1 MASQTF
7 MVRTKKD
14 LLTSLRYFKKC
25 GLVEATLGG
34 LSFLG
39 AASELTAQQPRVSS
53 QPRLVHRWEVE
64 PDLDAS
70 WLQHI
75 NKPAPILEL
84 TRFASG
90 EAANLIVESQ
100 NAIRL
105 ANELNRED
113 RTASLKSIL
122 EKLTTPDPN
131 EQVQL
136 SIVSAAIQ
144 LADASYAPELWEK
157 LRDHNP
163 SRRLL
168 DPAMIKWKSPL
179 ALDDWRK
186 RLTQSETPNSQLI
199 VAIEG
204 VAAVGNEQDLAVLE
218 TLLRRDRSNTTLKA
232 VVARAMGSLAQRN
245 LENLADDVF
254 ASGIDQHALIVAEL
268 LSRHDSDRAR
278 DLLGKVLKTGNN
290 AARNVAYTA
299 ISRSFGAFA
308 RELAP
313 EMLLQSNNHLRQQA
327 IEVLNRFDDPE
338 SLRQQAIAMDDRNQ
352 TIRNTARENIE
363 KKAQNAALKVV
374 VDETITMQLK
384 SDSPR
389 AVVQSILLSVSLD
402 QRERCHQLVALLD
415 HPDMDVSITAAWGL
429 QSIVDSPELLDLILK
444 HTDLATQRLRKG
456 EAISVSEFVK
466 QAFLFEALGRNH
478 YKPAIPSLKLYVPK
492 SRLKLMNFTRATAI
506 WAIGKIQEGSRDE
519 TTATLIAQRMLDRS
533 DDDPEDPLVQFTSAI
548 ALGFIRA
555 PGSIEQLNK
564 VIDAPPSP
572 IGLARDW
579 SLKQIRDSKE

>member
-1 MASQTF
+1 MASKLF
-7 MVRTKKD
+7 MVRAKID
-14 LLTSLRYFKKC
+14 LLTSLRYFNKRR
-25 GLVEATLGG
+25 LVVATLGG
-34 LSFLG
+34 ICFLG
-39 AASELTAQQPRVSS
+39 VASELTAQQPRVSN

-64 PDLDAS
+64 PDLGVS
-70 WLQHI
+70 WAQLI
-75 NKPAPILEL
+75 NTPAPILEPS
-84 TRFASG
+84 RFASG
-90 EAANLIVESQ
+90 EAGNLIVESQ
-100 NAIRL
+100 KAIQL
-105 ANELNRED
+105 ANELIRED
-113 RTASLKSIL
+113 RTASLKTIL
-122 EKLTTPDPN
+122 EKLKTPDTN

-136 SIVSAAIQ
+136 GLVSAAIQ

-157 LRDHNP
+157 LRDHHP

-186 RLTQSETPNSQLI
+186 RLTQSDTPNSQLI

-218 TLLRRDRSNTTLKA
+218 TLLRRDRTNTTLKV
-232 VVARAMGSLAQRN
+232 VVARAMGSLSRRN
-245 LENLADDVF
+245 LENLADEVF

-268 LSRHDSDRAR
+268 LSQHDSDRAR
-278 DLLGKVLKTGNN
+278 DLLGKVLKSGND
-290 AARNVAYTA
+290 AACNVAYTG
-299 ISRSFGAFA
+299 ISRGFGAFA

-363 KKAQNAALKVV
+363 KKAQNAALKVI
-374 VDETITMQLK
+374 VDETITIQLK

-389 AVVQSILLSVSLD
+389 AVVQAILLSVSLD
-402 QRERCHQLVALLD
+402 QRERCPQLVALLE
-415 HPDMDVSITAAWGL
+415 HPDLDVSITAAWGL

-444 HTDLATQRLRKG
+444 HTDLATQRLKKG
-456 EAISVSEFVK
+456 EAIAVPEFVK
-466 QAFLFEALGRNH
+466 QSFLFEALGRNH
-478 YKPAIPSLKLYVPK
+478 YKPAVPSLKLYVPK

-548 ALGFIRA
+548 ALGFIKA

-564 VIDAPPSP
+564 VIDVPLSP
-572 IGLARDW
+572 LGLARDW